1 MYNRKV
7 YRKSRE
13 FAIERQCTALEK
25 VGKEMNDRIKELIDM
40 DDRMKDYCA
49 VGPVQ
54 RASVE
59 DLVIRILQECCKV
72 IDNHYEPVYDGRLL
86 MEHFGVE

>member
-1 MYNRKV
+1 
-7 YRKSRE
+7 
-13 FAIERQCTALEK
+13 
-25 VGKEMNDRIKELIDM
+25 MNERIKELIDM
-40 DDRMKDYCA
+40 DERMKDYCA

-59 DLVIRILQECCKV
+59 DLIIRVLEECHLI

-86 MEHFGVE
+86 LQHFGVE